1 LVARAGAHQL
11 AVDCYVAVVEFD
23 VLPGET
29 PIPDM
34 RDCCPTVLEF
44 QTSGSE
50 LLGAGPKG
58 NVASK
63 EIEIAGKSPA
73 AL

>member
-1 LVARAGAHQL
+1 LVAGTGARQL
-11 AVDCYVAVVEFD
+11 AVDCYVAVVELD

-34 RDCCPTVLEF
+34 RDCRPTVLEF

>member
-1 LVARAGAHQL
+1 L
-11 AVDCYVAVVEFD
+11 AVDCHVAVVELD

-34 RDCCPTVLEF
+34 RDCCPAVLEF

-50 LLGAGPKG
+50 LLGTGPEG

-63 EIEIAGKSPA
+63 EIEVAGESPT